1 MRSRH
6 QTRRS
11 RARRGDTFAFRRIVT
26 DAVHRLHRAV
36 RATLLVAVASSALAA
51 APCGQLLSGF
61 LDRLDGTV
69 APCLVDLQENG
80 LCFELPGTGLDMA
93 VRSLDGQLQAA
104 GVPRPFWEAG
114 PVAEATRFVGPSG
127 DRLEIVLAATGP
139 FDTVGSCRIVP
150 ER

>member
-1 MRSRH
+1 
-6 QTRRS
+6 
-11 RARRGDTFAFRRIVT
+11 VT
-26 DAVHRLHRAV
+26 DAVPRLRRAA
-36 RATLLVAVASSALAA
+36 RATLLLLVASTALAA
-51 APCGQLLSGF
+51 APCGQLLAGF
-61 LDRLDGTV
+61 LERLGGKV

-93 VRSLDGQLQAA
+93 VRSLDGHLQAS
-104 GVPRPFWEAG
+104 GVPRPVWEAG

-139 FDTVGSCRIVP
+139 FETVGSCRIVP